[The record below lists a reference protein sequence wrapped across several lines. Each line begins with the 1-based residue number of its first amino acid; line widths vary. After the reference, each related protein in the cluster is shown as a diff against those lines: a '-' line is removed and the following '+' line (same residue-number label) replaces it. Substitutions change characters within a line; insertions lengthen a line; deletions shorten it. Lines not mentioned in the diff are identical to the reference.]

1 MSALF
6 TRTYYLVPGVSYKK
20 YIYSVLRYQPCH
32 SGFVVKKLF
41 IKSSPLV
48 PNRVLKNL
56 HLSHTLK
63 SQLNPQTHRTQ
74 PCGVIAKSLLSD
86 SLSSFPKASKPA
98 KAVYGFASAVENNA
112 LCILESQMA
121 GRQLS

>member
-6 TRTYYLVPGVSYKK
+6 TRTYYLVPEVSYKK

-74 PCGVIAKSLLSD
+74 PCGVIAKSLLSETVCQASPRRA
-86 SLSSFPKASKPA
+86 SLLKQYTVLPLLWRTMLC
-98 KAVYGFASAVENNA
+98 VY
-112 LCILESQMA
+112 
-121 GRQLS
+121 